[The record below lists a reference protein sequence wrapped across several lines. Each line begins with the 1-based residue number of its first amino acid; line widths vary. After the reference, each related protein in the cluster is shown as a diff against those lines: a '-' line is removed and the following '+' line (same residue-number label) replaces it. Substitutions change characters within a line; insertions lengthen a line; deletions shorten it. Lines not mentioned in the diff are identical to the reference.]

1 MRHDGKKE
9 KGDKDEACGKGED
22 EGNKKIK
29 GQEDAEERNV
39 FDSEGLDIAE
49 EVGKLEQGKSTIH
62 KDDQVK

>member
-39 FDSEGLDIAE
+39 LTPN
-49 EVGKLEQGKSTIH
+49 V
-62 KDDQVK
+62 